1 MVSSWHP
8 TLDEVTHQHLI
19 KEVMKIGYV
28 DVYSAITSFLVTVLF
43 ELYFHVAL
51 LHADTSVVP
60 RRIRRAFFFLMT
72 EKSVYFCNKSRLGV
86 RDDIA
91 LCVQ

>member
-1 MVSSWHP
+1 MVSSWHHI
-8 TLDEVTHQHLI
+8 LEVAHQRLI

-28 DVYSAITSFLVTVLF
+28 NVYCAVTSLLVTVLF
-43 ELYFHVAL
+43 ELYFRVAL
-51 LHADTSVVP
+51 LHVDTSVVP
-60 RRIRRAFFFLMT
+60 RKIRRPLFLVT
-72 EKSVYFCNKSRLGV
+72 EKSVYFCNKSRLGE

>member
-1 MVSSWHP
+1 M
-8 TLDEVTHQHLI
+8 HLI

-28 DVYSAITSFLVTVLF
+28 DVYSAITSLLATVLF

-51 LHADTSVVP
+51 LHADTYVVP
-60 RRIRRAFFFLMT
+60 RRITRALFLMA
-72 EKSVYFCNKSRLGV
+72 EKSIYFCNKSRLGE

>member
-8 TLDEVTHQHLI
+8 TFDEVTHQQLI

-28 DVYSAITSFLVTVLF
+28 NVYSAVTSLLVSVLF
-43 ELYFHVAL
+43 EPYFHVAL
-51 LHADTSVVP
+51 LHADTSVVQ
-60 RRIRRAFFFLMT
+60 RRIRRALFLMT
-72 EKSVYFCNKSRLGV
+72 EKSVYFCNKSRLGE

-91 LCVQ
+91 LYIQ